1 MAATRKSTAAPV
13 LADPISADLKQI
25 LRTLKLGKM
34 LDTLPERLTLARQ
47 QNLPHA
53 DFLELVLADEI
64 TRRDTSSAALRAR
77 AAGLDPAMRL
87 ENWDTTAAVHFD
99 QTLWTELTA
108 LRFLDGPHG
117 ALILGPVGVGK
128 THLATALGHIAVRRR
143 VGVHLTR
150 ADKLFKRLKAAR
162 LDNSVETEMRRL
174 AHIPLLIIDD
184 FCLQALDA
192 TETADFYE
200 LVVERHHKAAT
211 VVTSNREPNEW
222 LALMADPLLAQ
233 AAVDRLVST
242 CHELIIE
249 GDSYRR
255 RQRPT
260 RT

>member
-1 MAATRKSTAAPV
+1 MAATRKTAAAPV

-47 QNLPHA
+47 RNLPHA

-99 QTLWTELTA
+99 QTLWTELTT

-117 ALILGPVGVGK
+117 ALVLGPVGVGK

-143 VGVHLTR
+143 VGVHMTR

-174 AHIPLLIIDD
+174 AHTPLLIIDD

-242 CHELIIE
+242 SHELVIE